1 MRFLAVARLRL
12 LTTIREATAVFIF
25 AMVPALIAV
34 AIETTPEPLFRA
46 AADELLGVFAS
57 VALVAWL
64 FHAFIIITASEAFGS
79 MRLFR
84 VDATALPP
92 DLMDSAP
99 IGPLERFVGET
110 LGVFGATATIH
121 AACLPLLAVVAVLS
135 PLPTVV
141 FAWIEVGIIAMMILG
156 SAGAAW
162 KRLAPRTQWAATRT
176 ARSGILFLIL
186 FLVTLFATTRW
197 QTFRDSLVAFI
208 ITPSMRAWA
217 VVTNAV
223 ESPLLLVTLW
233 LLLYGGYLLYYLNAS
248 RKPAEA

>member
-1 MRFLAVARLRL
+1 MRYLAVARFRL
-12 LTTIREATAVFIF
+12 LTTIRESTGVFVF
-25 AMVPALIAV
+25 AAVPALIAMV
-34 AIETTPEPLFRA
+34 FEATPEPLFRA
-46 AADELLGVFAS
+46 AADELLGVFAR

-79 MRLFR
+79 RRLFR

-99 IGPLERFVGET
+99 ISPIERFWGET
-110 LGVFGATATIH
+110 LGIFAATATIH

-141 FAWIEVGIIAMMILG
+141 FAWIEAGIVALMILG

-162 KRLAPRTQWAATRT
+162 KRLAPRTRWATTRT

-186 FLVTLFATTRW
+186 FFLTLFATTHW
-197 QTFRDSLVAFI
+197 TTFRDSLAAFI
-208 ITPSMRAWA
+208 FTPSMRSWA
-217 VVTNAV
+217 AVANAV
-223 ESPLLLVTLW
+223 ESPLLLAILW
-233 LLLYGGYLLYYLNAS
+233 LLLYGGYVLYYLNAS